1 MSIWHQLPI
10 SRLRLY
16 GEKLA
21 AILSLI
27 AVPHIINFGVFFFDR
42 LLVRDMMFA
51 LYVYFLGTTVLY
63 AVLASLLCFYM
74 YFGNSFD
81 AIVGYL
87 VTCLSWAVLLLMV
100 VREIEDIWPGYNAS
114 MDSGTPAATLL
125 RMFIPGAFVF
135 NFNDS
140 REIVW
145 WVYWVGYTLIC
156 FFIACGTY
164 IRRPS
169 ERAGQP
175 STDRP
180 IYRLISVVVSIVC
193 GLVGSKMFSAI
204 WDSVLASAIGF
215 FLLSFLGHVAAEL
228 IVSRGSSGLLR
239 SMKYYLIAIVITAAG
254 LLILMF
260 DVGALPAMRR
270 RGRRASRR
278 DYKSPAR

>member
-1 MSIWHQLPI
+1 M
-10 SRLRLY
+10 
-16 GEKLA
+16 
-21 AILSLI
+21 
-27 AVPHIINFGVFFFDR
+27 
-42 LLVRDMMFA
+42 
-51 LYVYFLGTTVLY
+51 
-63 AVLASLLCFYM
+63 
-74 YFGNSFD
+74 
-81 AIVGYL
+81 
-87 VTCLSWAVLLLMV
+87 
-100 VREIEDIWPGYNAS
+100 
-114 MDSGTPAATLL
+114 
-125 RMFIPGAFVF
+125 F

-260 DVGALPAMRR
+260 DVGGFARYAPTLDDVQAVVITNRQLAEYYGSFDGRRPPLLLEADKDREDIDAILTLQNSLTKQGKSERCVLPAGWCCTSYQANYIYEWCLFLRV
-270 RGRRASRR
+270 R
-278 DYKSPAR
+278 DSNH